1 MKNSDNGTAANP
13 TTISELIDSAN
24 FNLRWFDLGR
34 RVRSLPAAT
43 AEKFET
49 GAIPWPY
56 PYLRQAW
63 CGLLL
68 WPKDDSQA
76 EPVVWFL
83 RLPLDEQGKLLLPIR
98 DRFLRQLMAA
108 LAPQQANATNG
119 HDPAKL
125 LQQALEGSELTYS
138 PPADRRAVFHAKAAK
153 VLQRSVSEHLAAVKT
168 YVEDPRS
175 LPWEQLAVQG
185 IADLCIRWQEVQ
197 PALERNMSDYA
208 APVFNTLCQGLESE
222 TIDHRITQAICA
234 RGRQQLH
241 AEQAD
246 LALLT
251 AAVRGISHSQATG
264 MRRDFLL
271 EVLESAAGNTG
282 EILAA
287 IGSRCCEDLHEP
299 ELAHLW
305 LEKLAASQPQKT
317 FNLLLTDLLFLPDV
331 RSILLDMLRNPERP
345 ESVARAFG
353 NFLNPGLNPDDQ

>member
-1 MKNSDNGTAANP
+1 MKHSDSGNTANP
-13 TTISELIDSAN
+13 TTIAELIDSAN

-43 AEKFET
+43 TAKFEA
-49 GAIPWPY
+49 GATPWPF

-68 WPKDDSQA
+68 WPKDDSHA

-98 DRFLRQLMAA
+98 DRFLRQLIAA
-108 LAPQQANATNG
+108 LAPQQANASNG

-125 LQQALEGSELTYS
+125 LQQALEGSELTYT
-138 PPADRRAVFHAKAAK
+138 PPTDRRAVFHAKAAK
-153 VLQRSVSEHLAAVKT
+153 VLQRPVSEHFAAAQS
-168 YVEDPRS
+168 YAEDPNA
-175 LPWEQLAVQG
+175 LPWETLAIQG
-185 IADLCIRWQEVQ
+185 IADLCARWQDAQ
-197 PALERNMSDYA
+197 GALERNMSAYA
-208 APVFNTLCQGLESE
+208 APVFNTLCQCLESE
-222 TIDHRITQAICA
+222 TIDHRVTQAICTRA
-234 RGRQQLH
+234 RQQFSV
-241 AEQAD
+241 EQPD

-251 AAVRGISHSQATG
+251 AAVRGISRSQATG

-271 EVLESAAGNTG
+271 AVLESAAGSNG

-287 IGSRCCEDLHEP
+287 IGSRCCDDLHDP

-345 ESVARAFG
+345 EAVAQAFG
-353 NFLNPGLNPDDQ
+353 SFLNPGDQ